1 MMTTNTQKRANHM
14 RRSRI
19 EQALSSKTPQAQ
31 GRWQADAEENVVQA
45 DVLATEPPHSQV
57 KGAQTAPGAH
67 RPMPTPSSTR
77 TTRVT
82 PEMEDEDDDEPER
95 IVFEDEDEQEEE
107 RAFAAAPT
115 ERLPEPTP
123 LLMPAYQVVT
133 RQTRSSRTVPTD
145 QQPRRTMSGPRTTEW
160 PHTQRPMTGPRR
172 LTRQRP
178 MVSLPDS
185 SLFQHVSERF
195 QQHHWATMLACGMA
209 MTLGLILLFGAGSM
223 AWTSLHNQV
232 TYGTPRT
239 MQLDTVIEDHDSA
252 MHPSHL
258 IALNLH
264 GQVEVFVLPGGDP
277 AHAQVLLGP
286 NLPWTNADQATVTV
300 ETRDV
305 NHDGKLDLVVQIT
318 GAPQLFGA
326 PPTMELVAYNT
337 GTGFKPFVQL
347 QGH

>member
-67 RPMPTPSSTR
+67 RPMPMPSSTR

-82 PEMEDEDDDEPER
+82 PEMEDKDDEPER
-95 IVFEDEDEQEEE
+95 IVFEDEQEEE

-115 ERLPEPTP
+115 ERLPEPAP
-123 LLMPAYQVVT
+123 LLMPARQMGA
-133 RQTRSSRTVPTD
+133 RQTHSYRTTPPMQPSRRI
-145 QQPRRTMSGPRTTEW
+145 QHGRTTEW
-160 PHTQRPMTGPRR
+160 TRTQRPVTDPRR
-172 LTRQRP
+172 LTRHRP
-178 MVSLPDS
+178 VALFSVSS
-185 SLFQHVSERF
+185 FWHQISASGKRQHWVS
-195 QQHHWATMLACGMA
+195 MLAVGMVA
-209 MTLGLILLFGAGSM
+209 MLGLILLFGAGSM
-223 AWTSLHNQV
+223 AWTSLHNQA

-239 MQLDTVIEDHDSA
+239 MQLDTVIGDHDSA

-264 GQVEVFVLPGGDP
+264 GQVEVFVLPGGDS

-305 NHDGKLDLVVQIT
+305 NHDGKIDIVVQIT
-318 GAPQLFGA
+318 GAPQFLSA
-326 PPTMELVAYNT
+326 SPTMTLVAYNT